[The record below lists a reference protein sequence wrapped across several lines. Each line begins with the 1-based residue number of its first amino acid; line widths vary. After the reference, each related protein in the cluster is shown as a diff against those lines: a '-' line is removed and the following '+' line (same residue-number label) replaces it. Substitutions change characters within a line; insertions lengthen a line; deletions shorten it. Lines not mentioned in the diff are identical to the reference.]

1 MVQCRVERLLKG
13 DAFCYKA
20 VLNEAAAG
28 DRVAQHGVYFVEG
41 QSVLHTGAKGFF
53 VVVIKVDAAALEVEN
68 PLLGAYVGKGAPA
81 GVRQIKERPPALSL
95 PASAAARSGCPP
107 SKNECFL
114 WRKSPFDGIFCSS
127 GSG

>member
-53 VVVIKVDAAALEVEN
+53 VVVIKVDAAALGGVGFGPGMQRLFEVCAGIREL
-68 PLLGAYVGKGAPA
+68 PCVIRYAYIAVGQTALDDHAFAAFLPGILL
-81 GVRQIKERPPALSL
+81 
-95 PASAAARSGCPP
+95 
-107 SKNECFL
+107 
-114 WRKSPFDGIFCSS
+114 PFMTP
-127 GSG
+127 